1 MGVRLVRYNR
11 PISGN
16 TDSNTTQNMDHDELI
31 NRDLL
36 NQHPIYAITG
46 LQEAL
51 NLLEDTIADV
61 ASLISNV
68 DTTLQNQITQNLN
81 SINALEKR
89 MQTAE
94 DAIKKLQS
102 MKYIDTYSIDFT
114 HNTNT
119 PSLKADVRLW
129 TPAAGKPNTNILQIL
144 AGGLY
149 VPQVA
154 YNDSTTIEW
163 KAEIRGETLK
173 EIFQGGIVFSHTT
186 GSWSNVANTSEAN
199 AWYWDDALQSI
210 VQPKNTVSFT
220 GFVTKDQYDYYEHS
234 CQLRSTNGDNDLNG
248 LVIGYIVDSSGHP
261 HTLTAVCDRGGWG
274 GNVLA
279 IWYDYYLPDQQRIA
293 YKSIG
298 GNGGWSSIPT
308 GLTLKVEKHKNMVS
322 VICSRWNSLTLDESM
337 RIDIDLDDYTWGW
350 MFSEFAHYG
359 YCNCSQANS
368 FFQNINFTS
377 SNNASSTEVVASV
390 VLSDDPLNGLSI
402 YKDGLFTERFRI
414 SGDKENIL
422 EKRNNGY
429 YVPNVYALS
438 AKANNGIT
446 KESDGL
452 WAEKFNISATA
463 YNAIQKKT
471 DGYWVEQFR
480 LSTKADNSLQK
491 LSDGTLYVRDYR
503 NIRTVTQANHGFIV
517 GDFIYYHPSN
527 GYQKAKAIDSYDAN
541 IIGMVTSV
549 ISTSQFEYQWAG
561 FFATT
566 LFSSTNGFI
575 QGMPLYISDVDAGKA
590 VQEQPDISKTVAY
603 PVENAGVII
612 CVERG
617 IQYNQEASIG
627 DFKTSANTY
636 NVRSDGFIKIVE
648 GVDYKQS
655 LIQRLIDTMSPEF
668 KTTYMVF
675 NNTHEV
681 VQFKNTQQLYLDNN
695 VKGGLNLFIKAF

>member
-68 DTTLQNQITQNLN
+68 DTTLQAQITQNLN

-89 MQTAE
+89 MQAAE

-114 HNTNT
+114 HDPNT

-149 VPQVA
+149 VPQVT
-154 YNDSTTIEW
+154 YNDSTTVEW
-163 KAEIRGETLK
+163 KAEVRGETLQ
-173 EIFQGGIVFSHTT
+173 EIFQGGIVFSHTS

-220 GFVTKDQYDYYEHS
+220 GFVTKDEYDFYEHS
-234 CQLRSTNGDNDLNG
+234 CQLRSTDGDNDLNG
-248 LVIGYIVDSSGHP
+248 LVIGYTVDDSGHP

-298 GNGGWSSIPT
+298 GNGGWSAVST
-308 GLTLKVEKHKNMVS
+308 GITLKVEKHKNMVS
-322 VICSRWNSLTLDESM
+322 VICSRWNSLTLDEAM
-337 RIDIDLDDYTWGW
+337 RIDIDLDNYTWGW
-350 MFSEFAHYG
+350 LFSGFSHYG
-359 YCNCSQANS
+359 YCNCSQAYS
-368 FFQNINFTS
+368 FFQNIKFTS
-377 SNNASSTEVVASV
+377 SNSASSTEVVASV
-390 VLSDDPLNGLSI
+390 VLSDDPLNGLSVQ
-402 YKDGLFTERFRI
+402 KDGLFTERFRI

-422 EKRNNGY
+422 EKHNDGY
-429 YVPNVYALS
+429 YVPNVFALS
-438 AKANNGIT
+438 SKANNGIT

-480 LSTKADNSLQK
+480 LSTKSDNSLQK

-503 NIRTVTQANHGFIV
+503 NIRAVTQANHGFIV
-517 GDFIYYHPSN
+517 GDFIYYRHDIA
-527 GYQKAKAIDSYDAN
+527 YQKAKAVDSYDAN
-541 IIGMVTSV
+541 IVGMVTNV
-549 ISTSQFEYQWAG
+549 INVNQFEYQWAG
-561 FFATT
+561 FFPTT
-566 LFSSTNGFI
+566 LFNSANGYT
-575 QGMPLYISDVDAGKA
+575 QGMPIYISDVDAGK
-590 VQEQPDISKTVAY
+590 VTQEQPDISKTVGY
-603 PVENAGVII
+603 PVENAGII
-612 CVERG
+612 IAIERG

-627 DFKTSANTY
+627 DFKKSANTFSI
-636 NVRSDGFIKIVE
+636 RSDGFIIIKEGIDFKITLV
-648 GVDYKQS
+648 
-655 LIQRLIDTMSPEF
+655 QRLIDNSTSEF
-668 KTTYMVF
+668 KSKYM
-675 NNTHEV
+675 N
-681 VQFKNTQQLYLDNN
+681 LDNEHSIMQWKDTQDLYVSN
-695 VKGGLNLFIKAF
+695 AVPDGMNLFIKAF